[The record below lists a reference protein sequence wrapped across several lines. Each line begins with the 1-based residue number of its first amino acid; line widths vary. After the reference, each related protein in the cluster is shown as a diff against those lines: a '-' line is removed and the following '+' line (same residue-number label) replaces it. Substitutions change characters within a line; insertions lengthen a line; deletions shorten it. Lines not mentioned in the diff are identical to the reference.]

1 MLFSTPMFI
10 ICIYFIYKLRRE
22 AGETESAAKIL
33 RGQHCSWEA
42 VGFWGKYQKR
52 KI

>member
-1 MLFSTPMFI
+1 MCI

-33 RGQHCSWEA
+33 RGEHCSWEA
-42 VGFWGKYQKR
+42 VICCGFWGKYQKR
-52 KI
+52 EI